1 MYSQRW
7 RYFKQATNYFEWTL
21 YFFVLY
27 FMFPVRNTKTERQSG
42 AAAIAICISW
52 FNLIWFLRRVPD
64 IGTYILTLQ
73 KVFKTL
79 IKVYGF
85 ISGFWASHAMDLH
98 GEGFFV
104 AGNVRVQLTYIS
116 ILARGPV
123 LQLHFLQLL
132 FVCSKTI

>member
-27 FMFPVRNTKTERQSG
+27 FMFPVKNTKTERQFG

-79 IKVYGF
+79 IKVNGF
-85 ISGFWASHAMDLH
+85 ISGFWDSHAMNLH
-98 GEGFFV
+98 GKGFLLLEMFECNLHIYQFLLEG
-104 AGNVRVQLTYIS
+104 
-116 ILARGPV
+116 V
-123 LQLHFLQLL
+123 LQLHFLPLML